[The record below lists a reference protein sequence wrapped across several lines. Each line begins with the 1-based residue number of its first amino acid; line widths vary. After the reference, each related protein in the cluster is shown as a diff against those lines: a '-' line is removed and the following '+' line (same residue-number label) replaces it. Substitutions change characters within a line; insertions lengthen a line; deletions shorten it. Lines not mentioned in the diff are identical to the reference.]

1 MIVREHL
8 SNRVPLKEG
17 YTLYIPPIPF
27 HQYIFPPV
35 IPRIPPLYFPIDRGW
50 YLYDARKDK
59 VYVKLLTS
67 SIGDEGK
74 LKEKIKEGFHDTI
87 FPQTITYID
96 FSKQFMRAFM
106 CSYSFPPLVR
116 IIFGGSFFITS
127 GYNITGGTAVGAY
140 ILYFRSNS
148 VAKISRGFDS
158 YMNKVISGLEHAIQ
172 DLSKVEQNYDY
183 RLRKLEEIIQSEP
196 DKIKAYRRAYHA
208 CDELGLPQ
216 LKDYYEPLQIMHEWK
231 FKEPKQ
237 IEL

>member
-158 YMNKVISGLEHAIQ
+158 YMNKVISGLEMQFRI
-172 DLSKVEQNYDY
+172 
-183 RLRKLEEIIQSEP
+183 
-196 DKIKAYRRAYHA
+196 
-208 CDELGLPQ
+208 
-216 LKDYYEPLQIMHEWK
+216 
-231 FKEPKQ
+231 
-237 IEL
+237 